1 MQLGLLSNKRR
12 QRRLRGLFLLFS
24 DDMNIVIK
32 QVYAAKDR
40 VIENTF
46 VGGAV
51 LLSMHGFKELG

>member
-51 LLSMHGFKELG
+51 VDAWI